1 MKEYRKDILT
11 PADIAYVLDPSVL
24 KLDTSLGD
32 VEEMV
37 EACKKY
43 GFGCCFCWPTYYPQ
57 LAGMLQGTNT
67 VWGTSLAFPS
77 GQEDTATK
85 VWMAK
90 YFSQWGP
97 VENDMVLN
105 IGFLKTG
112 EYQKAIDD
120 IVAVKEAT
128 PEISL
133 KVIIE
138 AMILSDDEIK
148 RACEIVVKSG
158 ADYVKSGTGFSA
170 NPTTLHH
177 VEIMKAVA
185 GNDCKIKI
193 AGGVRDLETLVSMY
207 AMGANRFGVGL
218 ASSVKIIEQ
227 AGKYPDG
234 IDVKIMKTEETPS
247 AGGDMY

>member
-11 PADIAYVLDPSVL
+11 PADIAYILDPSVL
-24 KLDTSLGD
+24 KLDTSLDD
-32 VEEMV
+32 VKTMV
-37 EACKKY
+37 DVCKEH
-43 GFGCCFCWPTYYPQ
+43 GFGCCFCWPTYYAQ
-57 LAGMLQGTNT
+57 LSEMLKGTHT

-90 YFSQWGP
+90 YFEQWGP

-105 IGFLKTG
+105 IGLLKTG

-128 PEISL
+128 PDISL

-138 AMILSDDEIK
+138 AMILNDDEIK
-148 RACEIVVKSG
+148 KACEIVLKAG
-158 ADYVKSGTGFSA
+158 ADYIKSGTGFSA

-177 VEIMKAVA
+177 VEIMKAMA
-185 GNDCKIKI
+185 GDDCKIKV
-193 AGGVRDLETLVSMY
+193 AGGVRDLETLITMY
-207 AMGANRFGVGL
+207 AMGANRFGIGL
-218 ASSVKIIEQ
+218 SSSLAIIKE
-227 AGKYPDG
+227 ANKYPDG
-234 IDVKIMKTEETPS
+234 IAVKLMKTEDAPIT
-247 AGGDMY
+247 GGDMY